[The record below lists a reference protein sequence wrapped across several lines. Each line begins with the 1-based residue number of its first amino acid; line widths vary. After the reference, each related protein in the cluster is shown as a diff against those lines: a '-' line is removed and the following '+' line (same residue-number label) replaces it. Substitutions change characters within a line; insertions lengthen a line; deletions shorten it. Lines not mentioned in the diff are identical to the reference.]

1 MTQFG
6 SAARSA
12 GFTRSLAAL
21 PAPPPK
27 SGPAASPSRSTPA
40 TPRRLSSPVY
50 DHTSTNVFVGDY
62 GGFFYR
68 VSSTAAVTKSAQI
81 DFGAGLVAGPVV
93 DSTAGKVYVF
103 SSSDGST
110 SCTGF
115 IPCSA
120 VYLFATSFG
129 PVTSGTEARVGSSQV
144 APPNP
149 NPLFEGSFDS
159 TYRASVN
166 ATGNLYV
173 CGNTGGK
180 PDHVSD
186 SDYCRRDGN
195 CRCRA
200 ALANATTGCSP
211 VTDIPNPNATR
222 RSDRVGLRRRAN
234 DRIGEQ
240 LCVRR
245 MHPESQGSTL
255 DAVHSLR
262 CRPAGAG
269 YKLPGSGRPMWQER
283 REPLAQGHPNW
294 NGPPWMQARPMPRCD
309 GPIRVL
315 TKRSIRAG

>member
-1 MTQFG
+1 MARALGPMTQPLPPSPITPMTQFG

-27 SGPAASPSRSTPA
+27 SGPAVSPFRSTPA
-40 TPRRLSSPVY
+40 TPLASPVPSTIS
-50 DHTSTNVFVGDY
+50 TSTNVFVGDY
-62 GGFFYR
+62 GGFLYR

-120 VYLFATSFG
+120 VYLFATNFG
-129 PVTSGTEARVGSSQV
+129 SGTSGTEARVGSSQV

-180 PDHVSD
+180 PDHVSG
-186 SDYCRRDGN
+186 SNYCRRNGH
-195 CRCRA
+195 CRCR
-200 ALANATTGCSP
+200 TGLGQCHDRLLSRDRHSQP
-211 VTDIPNPNATR
+211 KRHSAERPN
-222 RSDRVGLRRRAN
+222 
-234 DRIGEQ
+234 
-240 LCVRR
+240 
-245 MHPESQGSTL
+245 GSTPACKRP
-255 DAVHSLR
+255 DWGTAA
-262 CRPAGAG
+262 RPADA
-269 YKLPGSGRPMWQER
+269 S
-283 REPLAQGHPNW
+283 
-294 NGPPWMQARPMPRCD
+294 
-309 GPIRVL
+309 
-315 TKRSIRAG
+315 